1 MSRAT
6 CEHTLRTSDRR
17 DLGIDIEFKTCSGM
31 PHVGEAAEALNYYV
45 WQERGGWMGR
55 EGNCRNAYATDGGL
69 TWGY

>member
-31 PHVGEAAEALNYYV
+31 PHREAAEALGYYV
-45 WQERGGWMGR
+45 CVAREGGR
-55 EGNCRNAYATDGGL
+55 EKDCRYAYARDGGL